1 MKDVR
6 LETNFL
12 YHLGFLSSPSMMQ
25 QFGRGRSFSSRP
37 GTPRYARTA
46 AKTVFFTF
54 PAKKP
59 EPGREKKEECQKQ
72 GHAEAQTY
80 IISEKYT
87 DRVRYK
93 NRSCQART
101 YYTWETRSEQKH
113 SLADNVPAEEV
124 KAKERNEKV

>member
-25 QFGRGRSFSSRP
+25 QFGRGRSFSVSA
-37 GTPRYARTA
+37 RYTQEVVKTRTKA
-46 AKTVFFTF
+46 M
-54 PAKKP
+54 
-59 EPGREKKEECQKQ
+59 EREKKEECQKQ
-72 GHAEAQTY
+72 GHAEAQAY
-80 IISEKYT
+80 IISKKYT

-101 YYTWETRSEQKH
+101 YYTRETRSEQKH
-113 SLADNVPAEEV
+113 SLANNVPAKEV
-124 KAKERNEKV
+124 KAEERNEKV